1 MQTDFLNPPIPHAIA
16 AASHPAAPGYY
27 RQLLEQPG
35 IHYCPELRMW
45 IAAHA
50 SDIMEIFNS
59 PACAVRPP
67 AEMVPAALGSGS
79 TAQIF
84 QQLIRMNE
92 GQTHATGKRI
102 LQDCLQQLDGQRVQQ
117 TTEQVAHRLAAA
129 LAETQ
134 TPPASHPAQYKL
146 SATAMNQLVRDLPLY
161 VVAEL
166 SGCPEYLI
174 PEIRSHIAAFVHALS
189 KPGDAVAIAAANQ
202 AAQALLHT
210 FTQLAESEL
219 AADSLLAQIHLKARK
234 SGGMPAEA
242 IIANCI
248 GLLSQTYEA
257 SRGLLQASLMYSTHY
272 PAVFLQ
278 VLQQPDLI
286 NDWVAEVCRL
296 HSPVQNTRRYV
307 TTATHIGNTYLPQDA
322 VVLLLLAAANIDTA
336 IHEQACEF
344 RLQRPQRTLYSFGY
358 GRHACPGQQLACQI
372 TATATRLAGTW
383 SLALDQWQVSYEN
396 SANGRLPVW
405 THTKE
410 TA

>member
-1 MQTDFLNPPIPHAIA
+1 MQTDLLTPPIPHAIA
-16 AASHPAAPGYY
+16 AASHPAASGYY
-27 RQLLEQPG
+27 RQMLEQPG

-67 AEMVPAALGSGS
+67 AEKVPAALGGGS
-79 TAQIF
+79 VAQIF

-92 GQTHATGKRI
+92 GQTHAAGKRI
-102 LQDCLQQLDGQRVQQ
+102 LQDCLQQLDWQRVQQ

-129 LAETQ
+129 LTK
-134 TPPASHPAQYKL
+134 TPVQAGYSL
-146 SATAMNQLVRDLPLY
+146 SATTMNQLVRDLPLY

-174 PEIRSHIAAFVHALS
+174 PQIRSHIADFVHALS
-189 KPGDAVAIAAANQ
+189 KPGDAVGITAANQ
-202 AAQALLHT
+202 AAQALLQN
-210 FTQLAESEL
+210 FTQLSESDL
-219 AADSLLAQIHLKARK
+219 AADSLLAQIHLKARD
-234 SGGMPAEA
+234 SGEMPPEA
-242 IIANCI
+242 VIANCI

-257 SRGLLQASLMYSTHY
+257 TRGLLQASLMYSTRY
-272 PAVFLQ
+272 PTVFQQ
-278 VLQQPDLI
+278 VQQQPDLI
-286 NDWVAEVCRL
+286 NDWIEEVCRL

-307 TTATHIGNTYLPQDA
+307 TTATQIGNTYLPQDA

-358 GRHACPGQQLACQI
+358 GCHACPGQQLACQI

-383 SLALDQWQVSYEN
+383 SLALDQWQVTYEN

-405 THTKE
+405 TQPKE